1 MDGRTTNGTRQQMG
15 DAVLENLVSFE
26 TDDVFVI
33 LGFQKFIQVRQS
45 KGGIPSEVA
54 AQVPFPVAL
63 NDGFQNI
70 TPTVGTVDVAGTQG
84 TAFQITELIEQK

>member
-1 MDGRTTNGTRQQMG
+1 MVGRTTNGTRQQVA

-45 KGGIPSEVA
+45 KGGISSVGA
-54 AQVPFPVAL
+54 SQGSFPITL
-63 NDGFQNI
+63 NDGFQYI
-70 TPTVGTVDVAGTQG
+70 TPSVGTVDITRAQQA
-84 TAFQITELIEQK
+84 AFQITELIEQE